1 MKTIRRTP
9 LRILLMTMAMLAAV
23 APAASAQEKKAPP
36 KKVEKKETLKT
47 PRVSF
52 HGVGTKKIL
61 NAINTTARK
70 AKGTVVKTEKKPV
83 TKATPTP
90 KPAPRP

>member
-1 MKTIRRTP
+1 MV
-9 LRILLMTMAMLAAV
+9 LAMLAAV
-23 APAASAQEKKAPP
+23 APAASAQEKKDPP
-36 KKVEKKETLKT
+36 KKVEKVEKKETLKT
-47 PRVSF
+47 PRISF